1 MTKGE
6 FLDELKKGLCG
17 FSAADIQKSVEF
29 YAEMIDDRVED
40 GMTEEEAVAD
50 IGDVNDA
57 VSQILIE
64 MPLPKL
70 VKAKVKK
77 SRKLEAWEIVLLILG
92 APVWVSLLV
101 GFISVLL
108 SVYVTLWAAVITL
121 YAVDVAVMFTGIGG
135 LLGTIPVL
143 ILGKGAVA
151 AVLFGGGLA
160 CVGLSIL
167 LFFVFNLITKGYVWI
182 TKKILLWIK
191 SLFIGN

>member
-1 MTKGE
+1 MTKAE
-6 FLDELKKGLCG
+6 FLGELSKGLCG
-17 FSAADIQKSVEF
+17 FADADIQKSVEF
-29 YAEMIDDRVED
+29 YEEMINDRIDD
-40 GMTEEEAVAD
+40 GMTEDEAVSD
-50 IGDVNDA
+50 IGDVKDV
-57 VSQILIE
+57 VSRILIE

-70 VKAKVKK
+70 VRAKVKK
-77 SRKLEAWEIVLLILG
+77 NRRLEAWEIVLLVLG

-101 GFISVLL
+101 AFISVIVSLYI
-108 SVYVTLWAAVITL
+108 SGWAVIITL
-121 YAVDVAVMFTGIGG
+121 YSADVAVMFTGIGG
-135 LLGTIPVL
+135 LLGTIPML
-143 ILGKGAVA
+143 ICGKWAAA